1 MGSEEKEE
9 KEEVTVEVEKE
20 EKEEEERRR
29 RRWTLL
35 YGSQDLYP
43 SAFALTETNFKKT

>member
-20 EKEEEERRR
+20 EKEEEERR
-29 RRWTLL
+29 WTLL